1 MTALRIFLADDDE
14 RIRRV
19 IGVLLSFHPGWQ
31 VCGEAANGDEAVQK
45 VRSLRPDIVLLDAD
59 MPRLNGFQASRQ
71 IVQRDPSQKLII
83 LIPETTAQM
92 VRDVFHAGALGFVVK
107 SNATHGLAPA
117 IEAVQH
123 GRTYFTP
130 RFADMI
136 LTNCLQNEKASASL
150 SDRDR
155 ETLRLLAEE
164 LASTLRHQWRRPPM
178 TRQIVKYLAFT
189 VLAIAAAGI
198 WWYELNGEP
207 EHAPPAIENL
217 LVNLG
222 LKSHTAFVNGGN
234 PDARVWIDLHTGL
247 YYCMGA
253 ENYHRTSRGKLAKQ
267 RLAQLDHFEPAG
279 GKVCE

>member
-1 MTALRIFLADDDE
+1 
-14 RIRRV
+14 
-19 IGVLLSFHPGWQ
+19 
-31 VCGEAANGDEAVQK
+31 
-45 VRSLRPDIVLLDAD
+45 
-59 MPRLNGFQASRQ
+59 
-71 IVQRDPSQKLII
+71 
-83 LIPETTAQM
+83 
-92 VRDVFHAGALGFVVK
+92 
-107 SNATHGLAPA
+107 
-117 IEAVQH
+117 
-123 GRTYFTP
+123 
-130 RFADMI
+130 
-136 LTNCLQNEKASASL
+136 
-150 SDRDR
+150 
-155 ETLRLLAEE
+155 
-164 LASTLRHQWRRPPM
+164 M

-198 WWYELNGEP
+198 WWYELKGEP